1 MIVMFSN
8 DPSEQVFKER
18 FSMIY
23 KCGEPIMEQ
32 VGCMPYPNLNTLGNA
47 GMTAGDRKAL
57 RVAHVTH
64 LNISNVRKVHDS
76 LIEFTNE
83 NPTTNQSFISFEFH
97 GTEKFASIPTN
108 STAFGHRKPFYNV
121 VIGQRWTNEQDDKI
135 VDDWS
140 KNIQEIINRDGT
152 IVNLFILIL
161 RVLWKTIQIIKEK
174 S

>member
-1 MIVMFSN
+1 MILMFSN

-140 KNIQEIINRDGT
+140 KNIQEIINRDGDDSKSLYINFEST
-152 IVNLFILIL
+152 VEDDADY
-161 RVLWKTIQIIKEK
+161 KGEK
-174 S
+174 